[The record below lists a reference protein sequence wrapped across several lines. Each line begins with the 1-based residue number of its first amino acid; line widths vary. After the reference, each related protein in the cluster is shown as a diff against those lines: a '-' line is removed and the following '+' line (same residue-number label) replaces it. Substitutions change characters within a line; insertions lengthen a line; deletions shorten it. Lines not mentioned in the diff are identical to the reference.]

1 MNRIFEKS
9 SGGVVYRKHQDQI
22 DILLLE
28 RKNMKGE
35 IDYVLPKGHMEKW
48 ETAKETALR
57 EIAEETGLE
66 HAKLEIIK
74 FMSKINYSFIAGH
87 MEGNPLIDKDVY
99 LFLVKYTGELDPTAF
114 GIDIDDSEPGEKFSG
129 ISWKSLDEIEKINMK
144 PDIFGF
150 IKKNVMYM

>member
-1 MNRIFEKS
+1 
-9 SGGVVYRKHQDQI
+9 
-22 DILLLE
+22 
-28 RKNMKGE
+28 
-35 IDYVLPKGHMEKW
+35 
-48 ETAKETALR
+48 
-57 EIAEETGLE
+57 
-66 HAKLEIIK
+66 
-74 FMSKINYSFIAGH
+74 MSKINYSFIAGH

>member
-1 MNRIFEKS
+1 
-9 SGGVVYRKHQDQI
+9 
-22 DILLLE
+22 
-28 RKNMKGE
+28 
-35 IDYVLPKGHMEKW
+35 
-48 ETAKETALR
+48 
-57 EIAEETGLE
+57 
-66 HAKLEIIK
+66 
-74 FMSKINYSFIAGH
+74 